1 MLGLNWL
8 KTEKCCNGWL
18 RGVLAGVQA
27 GGRDSGVLA
36 GVQGVQAS
44 AGVQAGG
51 GCAAQSM
58 NTPAARRALSH
69 SSSSL
74 Q

>member
-1 MLGLNWL
+1 MLAAVLLAAGGLGLQAA
-8 KTEKCCNGWL
+8 
-18 RGVLAGVQA
+18 GVL
-27 GGRDSGVLA
+27 
-36 GVQGVQAS
+36 
-44 AGVQAGG
+44 AGG
-51 GCAAQSM
+51 GCAAQRSM

>member
-1 MLGLNWL
+1 MLA
-8 KTEKCCNGWL
+8 C
-18 RGVLAGVQA
+18 
-27 GGRDSGVLA
+27 
-36 GVQGVQAS
+36 VQGVQAS
-44 AGVQAGG
+44 AGVLAGGLLAAGGLGVQAAGVLAGG